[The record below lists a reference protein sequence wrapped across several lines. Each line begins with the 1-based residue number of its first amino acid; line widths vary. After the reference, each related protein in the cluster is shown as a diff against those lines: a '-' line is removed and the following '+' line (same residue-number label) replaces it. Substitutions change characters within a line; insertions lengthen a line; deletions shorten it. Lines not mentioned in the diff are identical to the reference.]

1 MIEHKYGEYHL
12 QYSATC
18 ISDGLEVAYCSIC
31 GNNDYR
37 SIPSEG
43 HKFSKEYTVDVKPS
57 CQSHGQKSQHCE
69 NCDERINVTDLPVLE
84 HNFEWKKLTNATC
97 TQNGVRIGYCVNCGV
112 DTFELIYATGH
123 AVTSTYVSPTC
134 TEEGYD
140 LYTCE
145 NCDYE
150 YKEPIEPATSHKYEW
165 SLIREKS
172 CTEDKVIFGKCLVC
186 GDITIKNEPAA
197 GHTDNNGDGICDVC
211 VKEDVPVVPVCSH
224 SCHSGGFFWK
234 ISVFFFKLF
243 GINKYCEC
251 GVAHY

>member
-1 MIEHKYGEYHL
+1 M
-12 QYSATC
+12 SFA
-18 ISDGLEVAYCSIC
+18 GLLLLIKNIFHGFTAVAVLIPILFTMGADDKPGTEVVI
-31 GNNDYR
+31 N
-37 SIPSEG
+37 
-43 HKFSKEYTVDVKPS
+43 
-57 CQSHGQKSQHCE
+57 E
-69 NCDERINVTDLPVLE
+69 NA
-84 HNFEWKKLTNATC
+84 TNAYINEYGNPDISAHRSGAGVVP
-97 TQNGVRIGYCVNCGV
+97 QNTMMAFEYMMKNSKKFGV

-172 CTEDKVIFGKCLVC
+172 CTEDKVIFGKCMNC
-186 GDITIKNEPAA
+186 GDITINNEPAS

-211 VKEDVPVVPVCSH
+211 VKEDVPFVPVCSH